1 MSEKAEVLL
10 RPNGGAAGAAAEKR
24 VTVFTKAKGGMK
36 AVGGL
41 SSVKS

>member
-10 RPNGGAAGAAAEKR
+10 HPNGGAAAEKG
-24 VTVFTKAKGGMK
+24 VTVFTKVKEGIK